1 MQVPRGRQLSLAELG
16 HSPKHSNNDIK
27 IAKQSNES
35 DVCRASQVASV
46 RCIPNEFVVTFER
59 CHNPKKKKR
68 KKLLIM

>member
-59 CHNPKKKKR
+59 CHNPKKKR